1 MNSIPGENRELD
13 ALVNQPKETH
23 KGVTCLAL
31 TFGTLLSSQ
40 GADALVL
47 QPFEPSFEAICPLYT
62 ELRNGRTSGVR
73 PAVSQALR
81 PGPFSLGAGRTV
93 HHLWGPLQGGPRRR
107 LPLGR
112 CPLRRASVS
121 VEPAVE
127 PDSRTSKSSPSAAP
141 RFPPHPRCSS
151 WSRGRW
157 PAAGRRCPD
166 VWGNRVATERL
177 PHTGGSWVTAFNHQ
191 PDSWTSLVPDGV
203 RPRHGVGTGR

>member
-47 QPFEPSFEAICPLYT
+47 QPFGPSFEAICPLYT
-62 ELRNGRTSGVR
+62 ALRSGRTSGVR

-93 HHLWGPLQGGPRRR
+93 HHPWGPLQGGPRRR

-127 PDSRTSKSSPSAAP
+127 PDSRTSKSTPSAAP

-151 WSRGRW
+151 WSRGSVACRW
-157 PAAGRRCPD
+157 AEVSRRLGESRRHRTASAHGWQLGHSLQPPARQLD
-166 VWGNRVATERL
+166 VT
-177 PHTGGSWVTAFNHQ
+177 
-191 PDSWTSLVPDGV
+191 
-203 RPRHGVGTGR
+203 RP